1 MTFYSSDKPKSFSS
15 LNVAGQIGVW
25 MVNNKTFSFVSP
37 SSRCILFLHNFAS
50 FARPVHGYYSGDR
63 DFSVTVHLWCTSSP
77 QSLFPPLSL
86 THTLPRSLSLTG
98 LYFAH
103 VLWWLFPGQ
112 LICSRTHH
120 FPLCRSDSVEKPSGI
135 SHLAF

>member
-1 MTFYSSDKPKSFSS
+1 
-15 LNVAGQIGVW
+15 

-37 SSRCILFLHNFAS
+37 SPLCILFLHNFAS
-50 FARPVHGYYSGDR
+50 FARPVHGYYSGNG

-77 QSLFPPLSL
+77 QSLFPSLSLSHTLSHTLSLALSL
-86 THTLPRSLSLTG
+86 TS

-120 FPLCRSDSVEKPSGI
+120 FPLCRSDSVEKTFGNFTSGFLRLPK
-135 SHLAF
+135 SDRAV